1 MVSVA
6 NRVELQKTE
15 RLLGEYQA
23 QIARPTT
30 SGWVGSIPMLNA
42 SITNQR
48 LILVQ
53 QTRRPHPPASI
64 PYTYITKVSNI
75 TLSHRRAVQ
84 IKLRIGYV
92 LHLFVGWGQSEDF
105 AEQLH
110 SILVPALRSHRY
122 QPVLPSTDVQ
132 RLIEQIS
139 QL

>member
-1 MVSVA
+1 MTD
-6 NRVELQKTE
+6 RVELQKSE
-15 RLLGEYQA
+15 RMLGEYQA
-23 QIARPTT
+23 QIARPTS

-64 PYTYITKVSNI
+64 PFTYITKVSNI
-75 TLSHRRAVQ
+75 TLSHRSAVQ
-84 IKLRIGYV
+84 IKLRMGYV

-105 AEQLH
+105 AGQLH
-110 SILVPALRSHRY
+110 SILVPALRSRRY
-122 QPVLPSTDVQ
+122 QPVLGTDDVH

-139 QL
+139 HL